1 MMKFS
6 KRQQDAG
13 RPPLVRR
20 KQVLTLALA
29 IILSLSAIPSI
40 AQEAAATPPISVD
53 AMAKANAGD
62 LEAQLYMADTCIK
75 LNNGQAVD
83 WYRKAAA
90 QGSVRAENTLGEL
103 YFSGKFETDY
113 TQAALWSR
121 KAAEQGSAASQ
132 FRIGLLYERGNG
144 VPQDFVQAREWFS
157 KAFEHGFQG
166 AARHI
171 GQMYF
176 NGQGSAKDSVSAI
189 NWYTKAAEG
198 GDTASPMLL
207 AGIYQRGQGVPR
219 SYSDSYFWMDIGCT
233 ELPDPESQAKCH
245 SQRDKT
251 AKKLSQ
257 PELSEAQKRAA
268 AWFVAHPP
276 KPLDPSD
283 IAASRDDHRHD

>member
-1 MMKFS
+1 MTKS
-6 KRQQDAG
+6 PDR
-13 RPPLVRR
+13 RPINGLQASCKSIRFV
-20 KQVLTLALA
+20 VLLKLAL
-29 IILSLSAIPSI
+29 ICSSTSPLL
-40 AQEAAATPPISVD
+40 AQQTTAPPPISED

-62 LEAQLYMADTCIK
+62 IEAQLYMADTCIK
-75 LNNGQAVD
+75 LNNAQAVD

-90 QGSVRAENTLGEL
+90 QGNVRAENTLGEL

-121 KAAEQGSAASQ
+121 KAAEQGSASSE
-132 FRIGLLYERGNG
+132 FRLGLLYERGNG
-144 VPQDFVQAREWFS
+144 VPQDFVQAREWFG

-176 NGQGSAKDSVSAI
+176 NGQGSARDSVSAI
-189 NWYTKAAEG
+189 TWYGKAAEQ

-207 AGIYQRGQGVPR
+207 ASLYQKGSGIPR
-219 SYSDSYFWMDIGCT
+219 DYAQSYFWMDIGCT
-233 ELPDPESQAKCH
+233 ELPDPDAQTKCH
-245 SQRDKT
+245 SMRDKI

-257 PELSEAQKRAA
+257 PELSEAQKHAA
-268 AWFVAHPP
+268 TWFAAHPP

-283 IAASRDDHRHD
+283 VVALQDSQHRE